1 MGNVSMTKVSLS
13 HQELTLSEV
22 WQWYQKMDSAIDHY
36 QTEVINAL
44 LSGKEVS
51 DIFLGMTKEEIIED
65 FIWQTE
71 ELERL
76 VCLNLIASAEA
87 TIRIDY
93 LTRVYEKKKDT
104 ICRAC
109 RALYKQKGAR
119 VSLEDEILAIW
130 KQNYPECKL
139 AMGHFIG
146 VLKLRHWLAHGRYWT
161 PKLGSSYNPKAI
173 FKIIETLLNELPDDF
188 SCAIKL

>member
-1 MGNVSMTKVSLS
+1 MTQIVSLS

-22 WQWYQKMDSAIDHY
+22 WQWYQNLDNAIDYY
-36 QTEVINAL
+36 QIEVTNAL

-51 DIFLGMTKEEIIED
+51 DIFLGMTKEEIID
-65 FIWQTE
+65 YFVWQTE
-71 ELERL
+71 ELERS

-104 ICRAC
+104 ISRAC

-119 VSLEDEILAIW
+119 VSLEDHILAIW
-130 KQNYPECKL
+130 KQNHPECKL
-139 AMGHFIG
+139 AIGHFIG

-161 PKLGSSYNPKAI
+161 PKFGNPYNPKAV
-173 FKIIETLLNELPDDF
+173 FDIIENLLNNLPDDF
-188 SCAIKL
+188 SWAIN

>member
-1 MGNVSMTKVSLS
+1 MTRVSFS

-22 WQWYQKMDSAIDHY
+22 WQWYQNLDSAIDCY

-44 LSGKEVS
+44 LSGKKVA

-65 FIWQTE
+65 FVWQTE
-71 ELERL
+71 ELDRL

-104 ICRAC
+104 ISRAC
-109 RALYKQKGAR
+109 RDLYKDKGTR
-119 VSLEDEILAIW
+119 VSLEEDILTIW
-130 KQNYPECKL
+130 KQNYPECKFVRVRL
-139 AMGHFIG
+139 F
-146 VLKLRHWLAHGRYWT
+146 
-161 PKLGSSYNPKAI
+161 
-173 FKIIETLLNELPDDF
+173 
-188 SCAIKL
+188 

>member
-1 MGNVSMTKVSLS
+1 
-13 HQELTLSEV
+13 
-22 WQWYQKMDSAIDHY
+22 
-36 QTEVINAL
+36 
-44 LSGKEVS
+44 
-51 DIFLGMTKEEIIED
+51 MTKEEIIDD

-104 ICRAC
+104 ISRAC

-119 VSLEDEILAIW
+119 VSLA
-130 KQNYPECKL
+130 
-139 AMGHFIG
+139 
-146 VLKLRHWLAHGRYWT
+146 R
-161 PKLGSSYNPKAI
+161 
-173 FKIIETLLNELPDDF
+173 
-188 SCAIKL
+188 